1 MVRRYSHKAIVTI
14 QSGQLVKGE
23 WVAGEPTEIE
33 VTGQYFP
40 SNSGQQLKRNVDGK
54 EFIVHGEFSTK
65 ARPVENA
72 KHMHVNGKKQQ
83 TDSGKS
89 IHINKK
95 DTPTSKRNKGRL
107 LSVKYRSSF

>member
-1 MVRRYSHKAIVTI
+1 MVKRYSHTAIVTI

-40 SNSGQQLKRNVDGK
+40 SNSGTQLKQNADGK

-72 KHMHVNGKKQQ
+72 KHIRIDSVGLDVAIFCWEPYQ
-83 TDSGKS
+83 T
-89 IHINKK
+89 H
-95 DTPTSKRNKGRL
+95 
-107 LSVKYRSSF
+107 SVIYV